1 MTEEIPG
8 SSTRLRAV
16 VHGYVQGVGFRFYAR
31 REALA
36 LGLCGYARNQSD
48 GSVEVV
54 VEGQHRQ
61 LETYLARLR
70 RGPSEAEVDWVDHAW
85 SQAGGDFTD
94 FHIRS

>member
-1 MTEEIPG
+1 
-8 SSTRLRAV
+8 
-16 VHGYVQGVGFRFYAR
+16 
-31 REALA
+31 
-36 LGLCGYARNQSD
+36 
-48 GSVEVV
+48 VV

-85 SQAGGDFTD
+85 SQAGGGFTD